1 MRMDMAEIL
10 VVDDDS
16 VLAEML
22 VEQLGRKGH
31 RAISAPDL
39 ASGVRTAR
47 EGDFDVVFLDVQL
60 PDGNGLE
67 KIALFA
73 DAPSAPEIII
83 MTGHGDMDGAR
94 KAIQC
99 GAWSYLEKPHV
110 LRNLLLPL
118 TRALQYREEK
128 KKITVRPVALKRDHI
143 IGKAP
148 CLASCLDQVA
158 QAAMTD
164 ASVFVT
170 GETGTGKELFA
181 RAIHE
186 NSPRA
191 RKGFVVVDC
200 AALPESLIESI
211 LFGHAKGA
219 FTGADRAMRGLIDM
233 ADGGTLF
240 LDEVGEMPEVIQ
252 KKFLRVLQERQY
264 RAVGGAEEVRS
275 DFRLLSATNRDL
287 DREVERGRFRGD
299 LLYRLRAT
307 TIVLP
312 PLRDR
317 KEDIK
322 SLTLAFLARLC
333 NRHKI
338 ENKVVTEEFLEHLIA
353 YDWPGNVRELQHAL
367 EHVFAGTVHHSTLY
381 AFHLP
386 EHFRVRKTV
395 EGMQGGKATP
405 WRVSSYGV
413 KAPPEP
419 WKAFKTRMERE
430 YLEILLGSASG
441 SIPEACALSGL
452 SRARLYQLIRQ
463 HGVSFQAAEPE

>member
-1 MRMDMAEIL
+1 MAEIL
-10 VVDDDS
+10 VVDDDNI
-16 VLAEML
+16 LAKML
-22 VEQLGRKGH
+22 VKQLVRKGYH
-31 RAISAPDL
+31 ATSAPNL
-39 ASGVRTAR
+39 NEGVHKAR
-47 EGDFDVVFLDVQL
+47 DGNFDVVFLDVQL

-67 KIALFA
+67 QIGQFTKTA
-73 DAPSAPEIII
+73 SQPEIII
-83 MTGHGDMDGAR
+83 MTGQGEVDGAR
-94 KAIQC
+94 TAIQC
-99 GAWSYLEKPHV
+99 GAWSYLEKPNI
-110 LRNLLLPL
+110 LRDLLLPL

-128 KKITVRPVALKRDHI
+128 KKINIHPVALKRDHI
-143 IGKAP
+143 VGKAP
-148 CLASCLDQVA
+148 CLANCLDQVA

-164 ASVFVT
+164 ASVLVT

-186 NSPRA
+186 NSRRA
-191 RKGFVVVDC
+191 HKGFVVVDC

-219 FTGADRAMRGLIDM
+219 FTGADKSMSGLIAM

-240 LDEVGEMPEVIQ
+240 LDEVGELSESIQ

-264 RAVGGAEEVRS
+264 RVVGGIAEVHS
-275 DFRLLSATNRDL
+275 DFRLISATNRSL
-287 DREVERGRFRGD
+287 DQAVERGQFRGD
-299 LLYRLRAT
+299 LLYRLRST

-322 SLTLAFLARLC
+322 GLTLHFLTRLC
-333 NRHKI
+333 DRYKMEHKA
-338 ENKVVTEEFLEHLIA
+338 VTDEFLDHLIA
-353 YDWPGNVRELQHAL
+353 YDWPGNVRELQHTL

-395 EGMQGGKATP
+395 EGMKDGKVRP
-405 WRVSSYGV
+405 WRVSSNDV
-413 KAPPEP
+413 KATPEP
-419 WKAFKTRMERE
+419 WRTFKARMERE
-430 YLEILLGSASG
+430 YLEILLGSSNG
-441 SIPEACALSGL
+441 SIPEACAISGL

-463 HGVSFQAAEPE
+463 HGVTAQTTEAE